1 MKYTHYIALSFA
13 SILVASLITGTLL
26 ASDAAA
32 ASSTCE
38 DLITT
43 CFVSAPEDRDEC
55 IQTAS
60 AASVCETAS
69 IHALVMKRAQFATI
83 KQVPQEGPAFLGPQ
97 IIDQRCL
104 AQFDTT
110 WSAALVNGSIS
121 NESLASLSTT
131 LDTCAKGEAR
141 GLPQL

>member
-1 MKYTHYIALSFA
+1 MKYTHYIALTLA
-13 SILVASLITGTLL
+13 LITGPLL

-38 DLITT
+38 ELITT
-43 CFVSAPEDRDEC
+43 CFVSAPEERDEC

-69 IHALVMKRAQFATI
+69 IHDLVMKRAQFSTI

-97 IIDQRCL
+97 IVDQRCL

-121 NESLASLSTT
+121 KESLASLSTA
-131 LDTCAKGEAR
+131 LDACAKGEVP
-141 GLPQL
+141 GLPHL